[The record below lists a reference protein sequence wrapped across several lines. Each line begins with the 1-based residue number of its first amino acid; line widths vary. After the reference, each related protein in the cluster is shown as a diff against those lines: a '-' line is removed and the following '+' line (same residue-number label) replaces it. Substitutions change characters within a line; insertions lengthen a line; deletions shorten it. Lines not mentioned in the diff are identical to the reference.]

1 MATPVT
7 TTVRDTV
14 SARGRTVEMVWDPI
28 TRIVGSLG
36 LYTKIDFDRREVAE
50 CFSTSSIFRGYSI
63 FMKGKDPR
71 DAHFITSRI
80 CGICGDNHATCSC
93 YAQNMAYQAR
103 PPALAEWI
111 INLGEAAE
119 YMFDHNIFQENLVG
133 VDYCEKMVRETN
145 PGVWEQAQRAEAPH
159 ADAHGYRTIA
169 DIMRSLNPF
178 EGEFY
183 REALQMSRLT
193 REMFCLME
201 GRHVHP
207 STLYPG
213 GVGTVAT
220 VQLFTD
226 YMTRL
231 MKYVEFMKRVVPM
244 HDDLFDFFYQALPG
258 YYKVGQRRV
267 LLGCWGAFQDPDYCN
282 FEYRD
287 MTDWGRHMFVTPGV
301 VVDGKL
307 VTTDLVEINLGIR
320 ILLGSSYYEDWEGEK
335 LYVTHDPLG
344 NPVDRR
350 HPWNQHT
357 IPRPQKRDFRG
368 KYTWVMSP
376 RWFNGTEY
384 LPLETGGGPIARL
397 WTTALAR
404 MVNTPYVKS
413 TGSSVRISLPKTALR
428 NAIEFEWRIPQ
439 WCNAIER
446 NRARSYFQAYAAGM
460 ALHFLEKAFDE
471 VRSGYTKTWEP
482 FEVPEEGIGC
492 GFTEAVRGVLSHH
505 LVIRDHK
512 IANYHP
518 YPPTPW
524 NASPRDSY
532 GTPGPY
538 EDAIQ
543 GMPIFEENGPDNFK
557 GIDVMRAVRSFDP
570 CLPCGVH
577 MFLGKGRTLE
587 RVHSPMQIGGAAM
600 DGRSDST

>member
-1 MATPVT
+1 MAAAKT
-7 TTVRDTV
+7 
-14 SARGRTVEMVWDPI
+14 SNGLVEMNWDPV

-36 LYTKIDFDRREVAE
+36 IYTKIDFGKRKVAE
-50 CFSTSSIFRGYSI
+50 CHSTSSIFRGYSV

-93 YAQNMAYQAR
+93 YTQNMAYGVK
-103 PPALAEWI
+103 PPHLGEWI

-119 YMFDHNIFQENLVG
+119 YMFDHNIFQENLVA
-133 VDYCEKMVRETN
+133 VDFCEKMVRETN
-145 PGVWEQAQRAEAPH
+145 PGLWEKAAKAEAPH
-159 ADAHGYRTIA
+159 AAAHGYRTIG
-169 DIMRSLNPF
+169 DIMKAVNPL

-183 REALQMSRLT
+183 REALQTSRWT

-213 GVGTVAT
+213 GVGTTAT

-226 YMTRL
+226 YLSRL
-231 MKYVEFMKRVVPM
+231 MRYVEFLKRAVPM

-258 YYKVGQRRV
+258 YEEVGKRRI
-267 LLGCWGAFQDPDYCN
+267 LLGCWGSLQNPDVCN

-287 MTDWGRHMFVTPGV
+287 MTKWGRAMYVTPGV

-307 VTTDLVEINLGIR
+307 LTNDLVQINLGIR
-320 ILLGSSYYEDWEGEK
+320 ILLGHSFYDDWEGQEMF
-335 LYVTHDPLG
+335 VRNDPLG

-357 IPRPQKRDFRG
+357 NPHPQKRDFEG
-368 KYTWVMSP
+368 KYSWVMSP
-376 RWFNGTEY
+376 RWYDGKDH
-384 LPLETGGGPIARL
+384 LALDTGGGPIARL
-397 WTTALAR
+397 WSTALSGL
-404 MVNTPYVKS
+404 VDIGYVKA
-413 TGSSVRISLPKTALR
+413 TGNSVVINLPRSATR
-428 NAIEFEWRIPQ
+428 GPVTFEWKVPK
-439 WCNAIER
+439 WSNTIER
-446 NRARSYFQAYAAGM
+446 DRARTYFQAYACGC
-460 ALHFLEKAFDE
+460 ALYFIEKALAE
-471 VRSGYTKTWEP
+471 VRAGNTKTWEP
-482 FEVPEEGIGC
+482 FKVPDEGIGC

-505 LVIRDHK
+505 MVIRGGK

-524 NASPRDSY
+524 NANPRDVY

-538 EDAIQ
+538 EDAVQ
-543 GMPIFEENGPDNFK
+543 NTPIFEENPPDKFK
-557 GIDVMRAVRSFDP
+557 GIDIMRTVRSFDP

-577 MFLGKGRTLE
+577 MYLGGGRVLDKI
-587 RVHSPMQIGGAAM
+587 HSPAM
-600 DGRSDST
+600 MNKL